1 MPVPDKIGR
10 YEVLEEIGSG
20 TFAILYKCH
29 DPDSDEVLALKV
41 CRSHDED
48 VLARFSREAEIA
60 IALDHPN
67 IVRVVDFGNSDD
79 GPFLVEELLD
89 GQDLDERIGS
99 GESLSSS
106 TRVEILLQIAQGLAY
121 AHAEGILHRDVTPSN
136 VRVLDDGRVKLM
148 DFGLSRSIHSD
159 VRSTRAGDI
168 LGTAGYLPPEQ
179 ILGKPADERADIFS
193 FGVLAYYLLSGSRP
207 FPGQSLKELLREVVS
222 VDPPPLSA
230 WWPECPDDLET
241 LVSCCLAKRADS
253 RYPSF
258 TDVIADL
265 ASIAVE
271 LRLGAGDQPRSGE
284 PTEPSTESS
293 ELRREHGTVPLSEG
307 VNSAPNRWLRL
318 LRHRLQSVSEG
329 LLSLAAPRR
338 WTAGAGAGL
347 VLVLITGSWWSLG
360 RQIDAEEVLA
370 ALPGAPEAAPP
381 QERVASPTASRPGG
395 QVLLVASP
403 WGEVE
408 SLSHLD
414 GRQIGLPDERATPLV
429 LSLDEGDYRVEM
441 RHPSS
446 EEPRVCY
453 LKVSEESPVVCRV
466 EFFDVEPQEYF
477 RETGWWR

>member
-1 MPVPDKIGR
+1 MSVSDKIGR

-29 DPDSDEVLALKV
+29 DPDSDELVALKV
-41 CRSHDED
+41 CRSQDED

-67 IVRVVDFGNSDD
+67 IVRVLDFGTSDE

-89 GQDLDERIGS
+89 GQDLDERIES
-99 GESLSSS
+99 GDSLSSS

-121 AHAEGILHRDVTPSN
+121 SHAEGVLHRDVTPSN

-148 DFGLSRSIHSD
+148 DFGLARSMHSD

-168 LGTAGYLPPEQ
+168 LGTAGYLPPERV
-179 ILGKPADERADIFS
+179 LGEAADERADIFS
-193 FGVLAYYLLSGSRP
+193 FGVLAYYLLSGSKP
-207 FPGQSLKELLREVVS
+207 FLGRSLKELLREVVS

-230 WWPECPDDLET
+230 RWPDCPDDLET
-241 LVSCCLAKRADS
+241 LVSCCLAKRADR
-253 RYPSF
+253 RYRSF
-258 TDVIADL
+258 SDVIADL
-265 ASIAVE
+265 ASIAAE
-271 LRLGAGDQPRSGE
+271 LRLGGDQLQPAE
-284 PTEPSTESS
+284 APEPSKECS
-293 ELRREHGTVPLSEG
+293 ELEHGTVPLSEG
-307 VNSAPNRWLRL
+307 VNSVPNRWLRL
-318 LRHRLQSVSEG
+318 LRHRLRRVSEG
-329 LLSLAAPRR
+329 LLALSVPYR
-338 WTAGAGAGL
+338 WAAGAGL
-347 VLVLITGSWWSLG
+347 VLLLITGSWWSLG

-370 ALPGAPEAAPP
+370 APPGAPAAAASQEGVAPP
-381 QERVASPTASRPGG
+381 AASKPGG
-395 QVLLVASP
+395 QVLLVALP

-429 LSLDEGDYRVEM
+429 LSLDAGDYRVEM

-453 LKVSEESPVVCRV
+453 LKVGEESPVVCRV
-466 EFFDVEPQEYF
+466 EFFDVEPEEYF